1 MKISFKEK
9 KVMIIGGSGTI
20 GKQITNDF
28 YHYGAE
34 VLVVDSKNY
43 FKNKKNITFKKLMI
57 NKIAKLEVDL
67 KKILN
72 SFGCPDIM
80 INCSYPKSVKW
91 KYASFDKI
99 DNKEISK
106 NTELHQNSYT
116 LISILVA
123 KLMKK
128 KKIKGSII
136 NLNSIYGLKAQ
147 NLNNYKNTSMKEN
160 AIYST
165 MKASLSGL
173 TWSMASYYGKY
184 NIRINSLCP
193 GGVFNNKKELNQINK
208 IFLKNYINRTP
219 IKRMCT
225 SSDVS
230 NAAIFLSSEFANYI
244 TGVNLPIDGGY
255 TIS

>member
-1 MKISFKEK
+1 
-9 KVMIIGGSGTI
+9 
-20 GKQITNDF
+20 
-28 YHYGAE
+28 
-34 VLVVDSKNY
+34 
-43 FKNKKNITFKKLMI
+43 
-57 NKIAKLEVDL
+57 
-67 KKILN
+67 
-72 SFGCPDIM
+72 
-80 INCSYPKSVKW
+80 
-91 KYASFDKI
+91 
-99 DNKEISK
+99 
-106 NTELHQNSYT
+106 
-116 LISILVA
+116 
-123 KLMKK
+123 
-128 KKIKGSII
+128 
-136 NLNSIYGLKAQ
+136 
-147 NLNNYKNTSMKEN
+147 MKEN

-193 GGVFNNKKELNQINK
+193 VGVFNNKKELNQINK

>member
-34 VLVVDSKNY
+34 VLVVDFKKY
-43 FKNKKNITFKKLMI
+43 FNFKKNITFKKLMI